1 MGTGGMVSFGHA
13 AYFGAGAYGAAL
25 AMTRPGWPMPAAFVA
40 APVLAAA
47 LALAFGYVCVRLT
60 SI

>member
-1 MGTGGMVSFGHA
+1 MVSFGHA